1 MASLLAADGNW
12 LQQQQQQALPE
23 TWARGQRFTASLADE
38 DEAELEMA
46 LRGLLGGGRGKQL
59 GALMASD
66 HAAGAAHDSAAALLA
81 AETSGGIRNNP
92 FAKQRGAMAKE
103 REKQPRLGG
112 GKLLPPLDSSGI
124 SAALGLQESKDPV
137 QGLLDVSKLTQQ
149 EIGGRGRAPLI
160 SKGWEE
166 TKRSEGSGNPPR
178 RGLSRTTSAKV

>member
-1 MASLLAADGNW
+1 MWAADGNW

-23 TWARGQRFTASLADE
+23 PWARAQRFTASLADE

-66 HAAGAAHDSAAALLA
+66 QAAGAGHDSAAALLA

-92 FAKQRGAMAKE
+92 FAKQRGAKGKD
-103 REKQPRLGG
+103 REKQPPRLGG
-112 GKLLPPLDSSGI
+112 GKLLPPLDSSG
-124 SAALGLQESKDPV
+124 SAEVLMRELQESKDPA
-137 QGLLDVSKLTQQ
+137 QGLLDVSKLAQP

-166 TKRSEGSGNPPR
+166 TKRSEGARGFR
-178 RGLSRTTSAKV
+178 RSAAAKV